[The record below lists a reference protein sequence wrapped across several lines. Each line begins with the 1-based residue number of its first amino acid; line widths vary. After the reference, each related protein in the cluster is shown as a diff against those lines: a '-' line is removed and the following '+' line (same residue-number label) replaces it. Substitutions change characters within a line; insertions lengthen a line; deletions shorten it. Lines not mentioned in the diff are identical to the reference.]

1 MITRRQAKQIKH
13 LAHEMAQSFALVA
26 AAHAGGRGYHVL
38 SRRIYRKK
46 MTALQLEDFLDSL
59 TEKEPCQDPTDSSPT
74 K

>member
-38 SRRIYRKK
+38 SRRIHRKK
-46 MTALQLEDFLDSL
+46 IKSARLEDFLASL
-59 TEKEPCQDPTDSSPT
+59 TESEDVSTASSNPEGG
-74 K
+74 